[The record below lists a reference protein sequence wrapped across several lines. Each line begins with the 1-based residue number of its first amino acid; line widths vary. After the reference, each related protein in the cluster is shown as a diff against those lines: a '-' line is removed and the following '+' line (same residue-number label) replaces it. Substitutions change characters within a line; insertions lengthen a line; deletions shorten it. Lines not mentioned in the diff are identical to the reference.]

1 MGMKENMES
10 IHEKARKD
18 MGKRLSAITDG
29 SNLEQ
34 RELFMASALLH
45 QKELSGEFEYSLEKG
60 NAQMQVKMSKF
71 ALIQM
76 AAEIAESVFEDE
88 YEFISMMLAYNM
100 VKHVIDKQTGK
111 KPQEVTTIDCN
122 GKTQAEIDLMKEMFK
137 KSPEE
142 LAKLREQLNE

>member
-18 MGKRLSAITDG
+18 MAKRLSAITDG

-34 RELFMASALLH
+34 RELFMATALLH

>member
-1 MGMKENMES
+1 MGMMENMDS

-18 MGKRLSAITDG
+18 MAKRLSAITAG

-34 RELFMASALLH
+34 RELFMATALLH
-45 QKELSGEFEYSLEKG
+45 QKELSGKFEYSLEKG
-60 NAQMQVKMSKF
+60 NAQMQVNMSKF

-76 AAEIAESVFEDE
+76 VAELAESVFEDE

-100 VKHVIDKQTGK
+100 VNHVINKQTGK
-111 KPQEVTTIDCN
+111 KPSEVTTIDCH
-122 GKTQAEIDLMKEMFK
+122 GKTEAEIELMKEMVK

>member
-1 MGMKENMES
+1 MKENMES

-18 MGKRLSAITDG
+18 MAKRLSAITDG

-34 RELFMASALLH
+34 RELFMATALLH

>member
-1 MGMKENMES
+1 MENMDS

-18 MGKRLSAITDG
+18 MAKRLSAITAG

-34 RELFMASALLH
+34 RELFMATALLH
-45 QKELSGEFEYSLEKG
+45 QKELSGKFEYSLEKG
-60 NAQMQVKMSKF
+60 NAQMQVNMSKF

-76 AAEIAESVFEDE
+76 VAELAESVFEDE

-100 VKHVIDKQTGK
+100 VNHVINKQTGK
-111 KPQEVTTIDCN
+111 KPSEVTTIDCH
-122 GKTQAEIDLMKEMFK
+122 GKTEAEIELMKEMVK

>member
-18 MGKRLSAITDG
+18 MAKRLSAITDG

-34 RELFMASALLH
+34 RELFMATALLH

-111 KPQEVTTIDCN
+111 KPQEVTIIDCN

>member
-1 MGMKENMES
+1 MENMDS

-18 MGKRLSAITDG
+18 MAKRLSAITAG

-34 RELFMASALLH
+34 RELFMATAMLH
-45 QKELSGEFEYSLEKG
+45 QKKLSGKFKYSLENG
-60 NAQMQVKMSKF
+60 NAQMQVNMSKF

-76 AAEIAESVFEDE
+76 AAELAESVFEDE

-100 VKHVIDKQTGK
+100 VNHVINKQTGK
-111 KPQEVTTIDCN
+111 KPSEVTTIDYH
-122 GKTQAEIDLMKEMFK
+122 GKTEAEIELMKEMAK

>member
-1 MGMKENMES
+1 MGMMENMDS

-18 MGKRLSAITDG
+18 MAKRLSAITAG

-34 RELFMASALLH
+34 RELFMATALLH
-45 QKELSGEFEYSLEKG
+45 QKELSGKFEYSLEKG
-60 NAQMQVKMSKF
+60 NAQMQVNMSKF

-76 AAEIAESVFEDE
+76 VAELAESLFEDE

-100 VKHVIDKQTGK
+100 VNHVINKQTGK
-111 KPQEVTTIDCN
+111 KPSEVTTIDCH
-122 GKTQAEIDLMKEMFK
+122 GKTEAEIELMKEMVK

-142 LAKLREQLNE
+142 LAKLRDQLNE

>member
-1 MGMKENMES
+1 MGMMENMDS

-18 MGKRLSAITDG
+18 MAKRLSAITAG

-34 RELFMASALLH
+34 RELFMATAMLH
-45 QKELSGEFEYSLEKG
+45 QKELSGKFEYSLENG
-60 NAQMQVKMSKF
+60 NAQMQITMSKF

-76 AAEIAESVFEDE
+76 AAELAESVFEDE
-88 YEFISMMLAYNM
+88 YEFISMILAYNM
-100 VKHVIDKQTGK
+100 VNHVINKKTGK
-111 KPQEVTTIDCN
+111 KPSEVTTIDCH
-122 GKTQAEIDLMKEMFK
+122 GKTEAEIELMKEMVK

>member
-18 MGKRLSAITDG
+18 MAKRLSAITDE

-34 RELFMASALLH
+34 RELFMATALLH

-111 KPQEVTTIDCN
+111 KPQEVTIIDCN

>member
-1 MGMKENMES
+1 MMENMDS

-18 MGKRLSAITDG
+18 MAKRLSAITAG

-34 RELFMASALLH
+34 RELFMATALLH
-45 QKELSGEFEYSLEKG
+45 QKELSGKFEYSLEKG
-60 NAQMQVKMSKF
+60 NAQMQVNMSKF

-76 AAEIAESVFEDE
+76 VAELAESVFEDE

-100 VKHVIDKQTGK
+100 VNHVINKQTGK
-111 KPQEVTTIDCN
+111 KPSEVTTIDCH
-122 GKTQAEIDLMKEMFK
+122 GKTEAEIELMKEMVK

>member
-1 MGMKENMES
+1 MES

-18 MGKRLSAITDG
+18 MAKRLSAITDG

-34 RELFMASALLH
+34 RELFMATALLH
-45 QKELSGEFEYSLEKG
+45 EKELSGEFEYSLEKG

-76 AAEIAESVFEDE
+76 AADIAESVFEDE

-111 KPQEVTTIDCN
+111 KPQEVTIIDCN

>member
-1 MGMKENMES
+1 MGMMENMDS

-18 MGKRLSAITDG
+18 MAKRLSAITAG

-34 RELFMASALLH
+34 RELFMATALLH
-45 QKELSGEFEYSLEKG
+45 QKELSGKFEYSLEKG
-60 NAQMQVKMSKF
+60 NAQMQVNMSKL

-76 AAEIAESVFEDE
+76 VAELAESLFEDE

-100 VKHVIDKQTGK
+100 VNHVINKQTGK
-111 KPQEVTTIDCN
+111 KPSEVTTIDCH
-122 GKTQAEIDLMKEMFK
+122 GKTEAEIELMKEMVK

>member
-1 MGMKENMES
+1 MKENMES

-18 MGKRLSAITDG
+18 MAKRLSAITDG

-34 RELFMASALLH
+34 RELFMATALLH
-45 QKELSGEFEYSLEKG
+45 QKELSGKFEYSLEKG
-60 NAQMQVKMSKF
+60 NAQMQINMSKF

-76 AAEIAESVFEDE
+76 AAELADSELFKDE
-88 YEFISMMLAYNM
+88 YEFISMVLAYNM
-100 VKHVIDKQTGK
+100 VNHVINKQTGK
-111 KPQEVTTIDCN
+111 KPSETTTIDCH
-122 GKTQAEIDLMKEMFK
+122 GKTEAEIELMKEMFK

>member
-1 MGMKENMES
+1 MENMDS

-18 MGKRLSAITDG
+18 MAKRLSAITAG

-34 RELFMASALLH
+34 RELFMATALLH
-45 QKELSGEFEYSLEKG
+45 QKELSGKFEYSLEKG
-60 NAQMQVKMSKF
+60 NAQMQVNMNKF

-76 AAEIAESVFEDE
+76 VAELAESVFEDE

-100 VKHVIDKQTGK
+100 VNHVINKQTGK
-111 KPQEVTTIDCN
+111 KPSEVTTIDCH
-122 GKTQAEIDLMKEMFK
+122 GKTEAEIELMKEMVK

>member
-1 MGMKENMES
+1 MGMMENMDS

-18 MGKRLSAITDG
+18 MAKRLSAITAG

-34 RELFMASALLH
+34 RELFMATALLH
-45 QKELSGEFEYSLEKG
+45 QKELSGKFEYSLEKG
-60 NAQMQVKMSKF
+60 NAQMQVNMSKF

-76 AAEIAESVFEDE
+76 VAELAESLFEDE

-100 VKHVIDKQTGK
+100 VNHVIKKQTGK
-111 KPQEVTTIDCN
+111 KTSEVTTIDCH
-122 GKTQAEIDLMKEMFK
+122 GKTEAEIELMKEMVK

>member
-1 MGMKENMES
+1 MGMMENMDS

-18 MGKRLSAITDG
+18 MAKRLSAITAG

-34 RELFMASALLH
+34 RELFMATALLH
-45 QKELSGEFEYSLEKG
+45 QKELSGKFEYSLEKG
-60 NAQMQVKMSKF
+60 NAQMQVNMSKF

-76 AAEIAESVFEDE
+76 VAELAESLFEDE

-100 VKHVIDKQTGK
+100 VNHVINKQTGK
-111 KPQEVTTIDCN
+111 KPSEVTTIDCH
-122 GKTQAEIDLMKEMFK
+122 GKTEAEIELMKEMVK